1 MVWLMYSHHPKFCHP
16 CIVKSIKGPRQL
28 FFCNLT
34 VQKAYKSS
42 LKNAHKSGY
51 WMCEIGEKIKPQF
64 KVDLIQFV
72 NATTCCWNK
81 KKLLLKVLLW
91 WEVIQKTTYSR
102 YHIQKLTKAWNILPN
117 LSTCT
122 KNPTI
127 FNIIH
132 WVDWLRE
139 QTTHQPSVWC
149 SKYEVVRVM
158 IY

>member
-1 MVWLMYSHHPKFCHP
+1 MILSLQRSRMIRRACRIFPKFKFAQEYPMVGHMYSNLPKWFRHP

-42 LKNAHKSGY
+42 LKNAHESGY

-102 YHIQKLTKAWNILPN
+102 YHIQKLTKAWNIYLTYQRA
-117 LSTCT
+117 LKIRQSS
-122 KNPTI
+122 I
-127 FNIIH
+127 
-132 WVDWLRE
+132 
-139 QTTHQPSVWC
+139 
-149 SKYEVVRVM
+149 
-158 IY
+158 

>member
-1 MVWLMYSHHPKFCHP
+1 MNGALVGKITAVPLTWTLCKANVSSSKFAQEYPMVGHVYSNLPKWFRHP
-16 CIVKSIKGPRQL
+16 CIVKSIKGAQAT

-72 NATTCCWNK
+72 NATTTCCWNK

-102 YHIQKLTKAWNILPN
+102 YHIQKLTKAYNQ
-117 LSTCT
+117 S
-122 KNPTI
+122 
-127 FNIIH
+127 
-132 WVDWLRE
+132 
-139 QTTHQPSVWC
+139 
-149 SKYEVVRVM
+149 
-158 IY
+158 